1 MPTVVKL
8 LNFPGQCNLFQIEFH
23 NDFGIS
29 VILTYDILNKISKL
43 GLFGHF
49 YFQPLLAP
57 MSDLRFFFAE
67 VHITMNTG
75 ALLRSH

>member
-1 MPTVVKL
+1 MFVKVLSHVAIFKKAEGRWICLVPTVVKL

-49 YFQPLLAP
+49 
-57 MSDLRFFFAE
+57 
-67 VHITMNTG
+67 
-75 ALLRSH
+75 